1 MANLRSHL
9 LHVIHPALA
18 NMLAQVLCHKNHPRI
33 RIFGFRLLLL
43 WINDQTVEY
52 PEAIY
57 LFSNAISLDLF
68 MYDGEDLTIDHASSS
83 QTRLPPMSNGSTG
96 RRSAKHVSQYLD
108 LVHVNLNQ
116 ELLLCKHLTRYSFDA
131 VFDTFF
137 FFVMLVFMFIFMFA
151 CMVISRE
158 INHQSSWYPL
168 VH

>member
-1 MANLRSHL
+1 MANLRPPL
-9 LHVIHPALA
+9 LHFIHLELA

-68 MYDGEDLTIDHASSS
+68 MYDGEDLSIDHASSS
-83 QTRLPPMSNGSTG
+83 QTRLPAMSNGSTG

-116 ELLLCKHLTRYSFDA
+116 ELLLCKHLTRYSW
-131 VFDTFF
+131 VFL
-137 FFVMLVFMFIFMFA
+137 FVFVFV

-158 INHQSSWYPL
+158 INHQSS
-168 VH
+168 